1 MALSSAVAQDN
12 PSNVESVPL
21 VLVRIAMPDVQGR
34 FDHMEIDLKTEQ
46 VFAAKLSFA
55 REHVH
60 PFGYVRVLDYGKVK
74 IDQVRPVDIV
84 LAAVAEQI
92 LAVDSPAGRFSSH

>member
-1 MALSSAVAQDN
+1 MTLSSAVAQDN

-34 FDHMEIDLKTEQ
+34 FDHMEIDLKTER

-55 REHVH
+55 REKF
-60 PFGYVRVLDYGKVK
+60 PN
-74 IDQVRPVDIV
+74 QPVQ
-84 LAAVAEQI
+84 AVVGG
-92 LAVDSPAGRFSSH
+92 LHLFP

>member
-34 FDHMEIDLKTEQ
+34 FDHMEIDRKTER
-46 VFAAKLSFA
+46 VFAAKLTFA
-55 REHVH
+55 REEF
-60 PFGYVRVLDYGKVK
+60 PN
-74 IDQVRPVDIV
+74 QPVQ
-84 LAAVAEQI
+84 AVVGG
-92 LAVDSPAGRFSSH
+92 LHLFP